1 MSSKTIVTPVLK
13 FWGFK
18 RQPFGGQV
26 LRGHDL
32 ELFINREIEVRRMKN
47 ALSNPLSGVFGAQ
60 GAGKSSVLYKMEAWA
75 LEEGYPV
82 VVVQMSGTSEN
93 LLYREILA
101 AILREI
107 KAGKVK
113 ILVKLKLK
121 VDQELERVQN
131 SIKYTSSVE
140 AVGEAG
146 WKAMLN
152 LNLKTGIKELEEHE
166 LSQHTED
173 TALAL
178 IHDIAR
184 HKKTPFVVVVDN
196 LERAKFL
203 LDNEDAYFRF
213 VTKFAQTIDGMF
225 SDLDVPF
232 VVTLDQS
239 FADRINGHLPGI
251 EEAVSFSLS
260 KLVPIGAF
268 PPCELFK
275 IIKRRLTG
283 RQWKGAVDDF
293 IKRDAFWALA
303 AATGGHPRRAFTVL
317 CEAMELV
324 ADKNAEKIILLEDMH
339 TAIKQSGEKL
349 NEKDVLIFRFLEENG
364 AHSPS
369 DEEFMRAVKLTRVP
383 LLRRLAELHEKGLLG
398 IAQEIRGNAKK
409 DVYFLEELN
418 LEE

>member
-1 MSSKTIVTPVLK
+1 MSSKTIITPVLK

-18 RQPFGGQV
+18 RHPFGGQV
-26 LRGHDL
+26 LRGQDL
-32 ELFINREIEVRRMKN
+32 ELFVDRETEVRQMKN

-82 VVVQMSGTSEN
+82 VVIQMSGTSEN

-101 AILREI
+101 AILQEVDAGNI
-107 KAGKVK
+107 KV
-113 ILVKLKLK
+113 LTKLKLK
-121 VDQELERVQN
+121 VEQEIERVQN
-131 SIKYTSSVE
+131 SIKYTLAVE
-140 AVGEAG
+140 ATGEAG

-152 LNLKTGIKELEEHE
+152 LNFKTGIKEQEEHE

-178 IHDIAR
+178 IRDIAR
-184 HKKTPFVVVVDN
+184 HKKAPFVVVVDN

-239 FADRINGHLPGI
+239 FADRINGHLPGT
-251 EEAVSFSLS
+251 EESVSFSLS
-260 KLVPIGAF
+260 KLVPIGTF

-275 IIKRRLTG
+275 IINRRLRG
-283 RQWKGAVDDF
+283 RQWTGTVDNF
-293 IKRDAFWALA
+293 IERDAFWALA

-317 CEAMELV
+317 CEAMELT
-324 ADKNAEKIILLEDMH
+324 ADGSIGKTIRLEHMR
-339 TAIKQSGEKL
+339 TAIAQCGEKL
-349 NEKDVLIFRFLEENG
+349 DEKDILILQFLEANG
-364 AHSPS
+364 ARSSS
-369 DEEFMRAVKLTRVP
+369 DEEFMGAVGLSRAQ
-383 LLRRLAELHEKGLLG
+383 LRKRLAELHKRQRLG
-398 IAQEIRGNAKK
+398 VTEEISGKTKK
-409 DVYFLEELN
+409 DIYSVEEFGHV
-418 LEE
+418 E